1 MSNQTPAPNDDVPR
15 TPSAEDAI
23 RNDYG
28 IDPQNDPVASENDVA
43 HSETESAEDSDE
55 ESDPSTAKGNR
66 YSPDN
71 IEPESQAERTEGKPT
86 DADVDTDGG

>member
-28 IDPQNDPVASENDVA
+28 IDPQNDPVASENDTA
-43 HSETESAEDSDE
+43 KAETEEASDE
-55 ESDPSTAKGNR
+55 ESDPSTPQGNR
-66 YSPDN
+66 YSPDD
-71 IEPESQAERTEGKPT
+71 IEPESQAERTEGKPV